1 MQFVILHGSFG
12 NKDGNWFPWLKKEL
26 EVKGHKV
33 FLDQY
38 PVDKWEDIEKKG
50 RDSTDTNQNLTNW
63 LAFFKQNTLPLLDHN
78 EEIVFVGHSLSPVF
92 ILHVVD
98 TYNLQLKGAIFVS
111 PFLNAL
117 VDEKTWHFD
126 VVNGTFFKTDFDWDK
141 LKKLIPHSYVLYGT
155 DDPYVPNALPIT
167 FGTNLGSEIISVKN
181 GGHLG
186 SNYTEFP
193 LLLDLIKKIS
203 E

>member
-1 MQFVILHGSFG
+1 MQFIILHGAFG
-12 NKDGNWFPWLKKEL
+12 SKDGNWFPWLKKEL
-26 EVKGHKV
+26 ESKKHKV

-50 RDSTDTNQNLTNW
+50 EDSTDTNQNLTNW
-63 LAFFKQNTLPLLDHN
+63 LAFFKQNTLPLLDRN
-78 EEIVFVGHSLSPVF
+78 KEIVFIGHSLSPVF

-98 TYNLQLKGAIFVS
+98 TFDLQLKGAIFVS

-117 VDEKTWHFD
+117 PDEKMWHFD
-126 VVNGTFFKTDFDWDK
+126 VVNRTFFKTDFNWDK

-155 DDPYVPNALPIT
+155 DDPYVPNVLPIT
-167 FGTNLGSEIISVKN
+167 FGTNLGSEIIPVKN
-181 GGHLG
+181 GSHLG